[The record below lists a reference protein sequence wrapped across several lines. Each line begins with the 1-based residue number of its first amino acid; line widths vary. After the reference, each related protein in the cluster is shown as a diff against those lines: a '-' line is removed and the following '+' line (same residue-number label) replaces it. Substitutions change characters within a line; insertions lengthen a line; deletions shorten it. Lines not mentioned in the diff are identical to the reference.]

1 MSSFVAMQSQWV
13 DLTRKIAPQSRL
25 AIGISRAIG
34 FAVLG
39 FLLAFASWGE
49 GRSPAPAIV
58 LPLLWCLAP
67 SRLSA
72 FALCTAYHLGVVR
85 FLPGYAGT
93 WFGSELT
100 GAAIW
105 AAMGS
110 ICGLGWALCWTG
122 SKKASWNIL
131 AVLAAIAVTLLSPVA
146 GVLPGHP
153 LVAWGFLLPG
163 TGWVGVGLMVILST
177 AGVWA
182 LRVQLPSK
190 LPSIAPYALFIVFG
204 MAIAAGV
211 VGMQPGGEVGK
222 VAGKIGAVT
231 TRLGGPPP
239 PYSMDVMER
248 VEKIGIATAQL
259 AGGEDGLDTVIFPE
273 TIIGM
278 YDPSLYPVLE
288 GTILRKSRPAG
299 QTVVIGADLQVDK
312 RNWQTVALIFRPN
325 GTSTYVA
332 SRQPPPAAMWTPWSN
347 VRHYPANWLAD
358 NTVNIGGGVRARIMF
373 CYEEYIPILH
383 LIDEARY
390 EHHLVV
396 AMSNL
401 WPATDNLANVI
412 QSSHTQGM
420 ALLFGKRWIRAANLT
435 KSQQVH

>member
-1 MSSFVAMQSQWV
+1 MSSLVALQFQWAELSQ
-13 DLTRKIAPQSRL
+13 KITPQSRL
-25 AIGISRAIG
+25 ASGLLRAIG
-34 FAVLG
+34 FAGLG
-39 FLLAFASWGE
+39 FVLAVASWGE
-49 GRSPAPAIV
+49 GRSPAPAVV

-85 FLPGYAGT
+85 FLPGYAGA

-105 AAMGS
+105 TAMGS
-110 ICGLGWALCWTG
+110 ICGVGWALCWTG
-122 SKKASWNIL
+122 SKKASWN
-131 AVLAAIAVTLLSPVA
+131 VLAIFAALVVTLLSPVA
-146 GVLPGHP
+146 AVLPGHP

-163 TGWVGVGLMVILST
+163 SAWVGVALMVIFSV

-182 LRVQLPSK
+182 LRVELPRK
-190 LPSIAPYALFIVFG
+190 FPAFMPYSLLGVVALAVGLGI
-204 MAIAAGV
+204 

-222 VAGKIGAVT
+222 VAGRVGAVT
-231 TRLGGPPP
+231 TQLGGPPQ

-248 VEKIGIATAQL
+248 VEKIGIATSQL
-259 AGGEDGLDTVIFPE
+259 AGGDDGLDTVIFPE
-273 TIIGM
+273 TVIGM

-288 GTILRKSRPAG
+288 GTILHKSRPAG
-299 QTVVIGADLQVDK
+299 QTVVIGADLQVNK
-312 RNWQTVALIFRPN
+312 RIWQTVALVFRPN
-325 GTSTYVA
+325 GTSTYIA
-332 SRQPPPAAMWTPWSN
+332 SRQPPPAAMWTPWSE
-347 VRHYPANWLAD
+347 VRHYPANWFAD

-373 CYEEYIPILH
+373 CYEEYIPVLH
-383 LIDEARY
+383 LIDEALY
-390 EHHLVV
+390 DHNLVV

-435 KSQQVH
+435 KPAQTQ